1 MKYEINGIT
10 SGPHQTFNIDVPE
23 TSEKL
28 YLELRYFPTQMM
40 WCLSFQYK
48 NIKENGIK
56 LVLSPNILRNYRN
69 IIPFGLSV
77 YADGTIYPLSI
88 DDFETGRVKLYILP
102 EIYVAN
108 LEECLYNG

>member
-10 SGPHQTFNIDVPE
+10 SDPYQTFNIDVPE

-28 YLELRYFPTQMM
+28 YLELRYFSTQMM
-40 WCLSFQYK
+40 WCLNFQYK
-48 NIKENGIK
+48 DITENGIK
-56 LVLSPNILRNYRN
+56 LTLSPNILRNYRN

-77 YADGTIYPLSI
+77 YAEDTIYPLSI

-102 EIYVAN
+102 ETYVNN